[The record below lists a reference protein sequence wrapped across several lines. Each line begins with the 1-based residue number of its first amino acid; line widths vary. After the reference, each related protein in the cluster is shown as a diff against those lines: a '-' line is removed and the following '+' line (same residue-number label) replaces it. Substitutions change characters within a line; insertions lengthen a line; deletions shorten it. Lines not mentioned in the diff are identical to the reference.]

1 MLEGIGVSER
11 LSEAI
16 CLIKHFELFQMETEG
31 CITSEM
37 LKIEPL
43 KDVIVAI
50 GDLSS
55 E

>member
-1 MLEGIGVSER
+1 M
-11 LSEAI
+11 
-16 CLIKHFELFQMETEG
+16 EG
-31 CITSEM
+31 CISSEK

-50 GDLSS
+50 GDASS